1 MAADEFRLLTAYI
14 QLEARGYPLLKTR
27 LSAIQASLNKITTDA
42 VLASEAVSR
51 IGVGGRGGASFPQ
64 RFAKLTTTSSATFD
78 TLNRQIHR
86 TIANQNR
93 LLASVKATTEA
104 YGKLKFAGI
113 SATSAVR
120 RGRRVGPGFT
130 LVGGVRLPTYPVPAI
145 YRGGLPAR
153 FVPPVPPPVLRSV
166 PSRVPA
172 IYRSGLPARFVPPV
186 PPVLRRPPS
195 PYPLAGGTGGLSR
208 LVKGYALYILA
219 RRMASLAA
227 EAVVVTAKFEEATV
241 AIKSFAGVKVG
252 TQLIRDLKSFSNQA
266 PVNFLSDVI
275 PSAQKLLAANFDPS
289 EIVEFVKILTNISL
303 ASPNSSLD
311 KIVFN
316 LSQIKLKGKASTI
329 DLREFANQGI
339 PIYAALEEAINATR
353 GATAKLTDD
362 ELTKFI
368 VKSKVGI
375 TEVTN
380 AMKLLGTPRFFGDL
394 ISKNRNTAI
403 ADIHKMR
410 NAVDDFKLAIGRGLT
425 PTLSELADGLQDAFN
440 PSNLAKLEDFIKNTL
455 GPTLVDMIKIMKFFI
470 DLSATVSEP
479 VSMALEA
486 IQAPGKALIKGAAQV
501 IVAAEEQINDPRNN
515 PFNQKF
521 DSFRFPDVFDKITRD
536 RPVFKNTIGGDTDS
550 EESTRARAIA
560 AKALN
565 IENERARERV
575 ERLADA
581 TSSLFS
587 ADEKRLEKLRNV
599 FEVAKEFNDVD
610 LFSRVR
616 QGLEQISQPGGGDG
630 HSSHALKAVEFGSA
644 EFFRS
649 IASDQFGFG
658 KLNSTMTKGNNIALE
673 ANALL
678 KELNIETKKSSS
690 KGVKPN
696 TPQQATVVI
705 PTANV
710 QVTGSPGA
718 STTGRS
724 RTL

>member
-113 SATSAVR
+113 SATSPVR
-120 RGRRVGPGFT
+120 RGRRAGPIGTVGPPGTGFT
-130 LVGGVRLPTYPVPAI
+130 LVGGVRLPSYGVPAI

-153 FVPPVPPPVLRSV
+153 FVP
-166 PSRVPA
+166 
-172 IYRSGLPARFVPPV
+172 PPV

-479 VSMALEA
+479 VSLALEA

-521 DSFRFPDVFDKITRD
+521 DPFRFPDVFDKITRD